1 MSKPLKNKP
10 VEKTAPN
17 RVVHE
22 NKVLVFT
29 RENYYLMIA
38 SAVVIVL
45 GFALMY
51 GDDQDIYSTRR
62 ITIAPV
68 TVLLGFVLGIVA
80 IMYKPK
86 PKA

>member
-1 MSKPLKNKP
+1 MSKPLKTKP
-10 VEKTAPN
+10 VEKTAPKVVQDN
-17 RVVHE
+17 R
-22 NKVLVFT
+22 VLVFS

-38 SAVVIVL
+38 AALVIVL

-68 TVLLGFVLGIVA
+68 TVLLGFVIGIVA

-86 PKA
+86 AKA